1 MKTHYF
7 FIKRLLDVL
16 VSLLGLVILSPLL
29 IGIAIWIKIDSLGPI
44 FFRQLRVGLHG
55 KTFYIHKFRSM
66 AINSEQQSQLT
77 IGSDSRI
84 TRSGKFI
91 RKYKIDELAQLIDVL
106 QGTMSLVGPR
116 PEVPK
121 FMNIYPQK
129 IRKQILSVKPGITDL
144 ASIEMIDESCIL
156 AKYSDP
162 QQAYI
167 DVIMPIKSEYYIKYI
182 QKRSILF
189 DIKVIF
195 MTIFKIL
202 KKIK

>member
-7 FIKRLLDVL
+7 FIKRLLDIL

-29 IGIAIWIKIDSLGPI
+29 IGIAIWIKIDSSGPI

-66 AINSEQQSQLT
+66 TANSEQQGQLT
-77 IGSDSRI
+77 IGNDSRI

-121 FMNIYPQK
+121 FMNMYPHR

-156 AKYSDP
+156 SKYPDP

-167 DVIMPIKSEYYIKYI
+167 DAIMRIKAEYYIKYT

-195 MTIFKIL
+195 MTISKIFKR
-202 KKIK
+202 